1 EVLGER
7 HPDTLIS
14 LNNYAGVLESLGRA
28 GEAEPLYKRALALR
42 TEVLGERHPDTL
54 ISLNNYAGV
63 LESLGRAGEAEPL
76 YKRALALRTEVLG
89 ERHPDTLI
97 SLNNYAFV
105 LRALDRAGEAEPLYK
120 RALDLSTEV
129 LGERH
134 PDTLAV
140 ALNHVAIL
148 LRLDRTGEAV
158 EVLARRIDDLH
169 DWSGDEIRAMVRE
182 VGRRQVATRKS
193 SWIDV
198 ILSVAI
204 ERPAERHADLAA
216 QSVLRWKHRVTEED
230 ARIERLVRRS
240 GDPEIRRRAAEIA
253 VMRRTVAKLAR
264 GDDTAAFGKAIEQL
278 DKDMEALRRHGGVL
292 DEWTPSRT
300 ITPADLVRHL
310 PGGAALVEFRVFNP
324 VDFSTGTFGSLRL
337 AAVVFG
343 GGEPVTIH
351 DAGPADEIAIQVT
364 AAMGGDRAASRAL
377 YDRLF
382 GPVDARLRAASMV
395 YVAPD
400 GPLWALAPSV
410 LRVSAEGG
418 ERWWI
423 ERQPVRVVAT
433 GRDLMAAAPETAAQ
447 AVVLLG
453 GVDYGEG
460 KAGGV
465 PSGFAEGPA
474 TALRGRGLTLKPL
487 EALPATHV
495 EIGRIAS
502 FFRVP
507 DLRSPVTE
515 WRAAEA
521 TESRL
526 KGLAEPPRVL
536 HLATHG
542 DYRAVMGT
550 DRPETFSWV
559 ALAGANRGLKGG
571 VDADGEDGLLTA
583 MEAVGL
589 DLEGTALVTR
599 GDSTH
604 ILRE

>member
-1 EVLGER
+1 
-7 HPDTLIS
+7 
-14 LNNYAGVLESLGRA
+14 
-28 GEAEPLYKRALALR
+28 
-42 TEVLGERHPDTL
+42 
-54 ISLNNYAGV
+54 
-63 LESLGRAGEAEPL
+63 
-76 YKRALALRTEVLG
+76 
-89 ERHPDTLI
+89 
-97 SLNNYAFV
+97 
-105 LRALDRAGEAEPLYK
+105 
-120 RALDLSTEV
+120 
-129 LGERH
+129 
-134 PDTLAV
+134 
-140 ALNHVAIL
+140 
-148 LRLDRTGEAV
+148 
-158 EVLARRIDDLH
+158 
-169 DWSGDEIRAMVRE
+169 M
-182 VGRRQVATRKS
+182 
-193 SWIDV
+193 

-216 QSVLRWKHRVTEED
+216 KSVLRWKHRVAEED
-230 ARIERLVRRS
+230 ARIERLARRS
-240 GDPEIRRRAAEIA
+240 GDPEIRRQAADIA
-253 VMRRTVAKLAR
+253 VMRRTVAMLAR
-264 GDDTAAFGKAIEQL
+264 GDDTAAFGKASERL
-278 DKDMEALRRHGGVL
+278 DEAMAAVRRHGGVL
-292 DEWTPSRT
+292 DEWTLSRT

-310 PGGAALVEFRVFNP
+310 PGGAALVEFRVFRP
-324 VDFSTGTFGSLRL
+324 IDLSTGKSGSLRL
-337 AAVVFG
+337 AAVVLG
-343 GGEPVTIH
+343 GGEPVTVH
-351 DAGPADEIAIQVT
+351 DAGPIDEIAIELA

-410 LRVSAEGG
+410 LRVPAEGG

-433 GRDLMAAAPETAAQ
+433 GRDLMAAAPETAPQ

-465 PSGFAEGPA
+465 PSGVAEGPA

-487 EALPATHV
+487 EALPATHA

-515 WRAAEA
+515 WSAAQA
-521 TESRL
+521 TEGRL

-542 DYRAVMGT
+542 DYRGA
-550 DRPETFSWV
+550 DEAERPETFSWV
-559 ALAGANRGLKGG
+559 ALAGANRGLEGG

-583 MEAVGL
+583 TEAVGL
-589 DLEGTALVTR
+589 NLEGTALVTLSACLTAR
-599 GDSTH
+599 GGTDYSEGLLGLTRAFRIAGARTVLAALRTVPDDLTATFMTDFYLNWIKRGLRDPH
-604 ILRE
+604 AALREVQLDFSRSGDPKLADPTFWGAFLMIGP